1 MKNALIILFLLIGFT
16 QSIDCK
22 AYDEAQNNAANS
34 NPELLNYLL
43 GLSSDFSDNKI
54 SKDSDLGLR
63 GKQLQNKGLTFGIQ
77 GGKYWASKQIKN
89 YLDRKSAI
97 LDKNFDFRLLVV
109 KYKGFII
116 IPAVIDQLDGKTVYS
131 STGRQIRTAES
142 VYDIRSMPRFTTFI
156 PTWKDY
162 IKFEEVPPVIKFVST
177 LPNSQKPEEIELWKK
192 SVAEGWLQGIEQAV
206 RNANTQIAVLVS
218 DYRGMIRF
226 HILRD
231 LNMIEDFEISEQ
243 FNEVVGGGSSM
254 SINDVIIN
262 ITVNPALQSNRH
274 EWLPVPQLPP
284 LTDVFP
290 QGVYFTQDMIRR
302 GMGAD
307 NEK

>member
-1 MKNALIILFLLIGFT
+1 MKTVILIACIVLGLL
-16 QSIDCK
+16 QSWSCN
-22 AYDEAQNNAANS
+22 AYDQGAVQSANS

-43 GLSSDFSDNKI
+43 GLNSEFSDNNI
-54 SKDSDLGLR
+54 SKDADLGLR
-63 GKQLQNKGLTFGIQ
+63 GKQLQNKGLTYGIQ

-89 YLDRKSAI
+89 YLYQKSDI
-97 LDKNFDFRLLVV
+97 LEKNFDFRLLVV

-131 STGRQIRTAES
+131 ATGRQIRTAES
-142 VYDIRSMPRFTTFI
+142 VYDIRSMPRFTTYI

-162 IKFEEVPPVIKFVST
+162 VKFDEIPPNVKFVST
-177 LPNSQKPEEIELWKK
+177 LPNPKKPEEIELWKK
-192 SVAEGWLQGIEQAV
+192 SVAEGWLQGIEQAI
-206 RNANTQIAVLVS
+206 RNTNTQIAVLVS
-218 DYRGMIRF
+218 DFRGMIRF

-302 GMGAD
+302 GIGNGND
-307 NEK
+307 